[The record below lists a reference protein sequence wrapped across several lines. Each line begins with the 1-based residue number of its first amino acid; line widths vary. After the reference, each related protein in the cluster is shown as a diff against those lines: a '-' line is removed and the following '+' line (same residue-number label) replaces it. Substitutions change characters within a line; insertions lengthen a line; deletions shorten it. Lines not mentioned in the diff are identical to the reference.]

1 MSSTFAPVD
10 AATIAGLNA
19 GSEQALEKIFR
30 DNYAWLLDTA
40 LVRLKGEDAAAPK
53 LLVATVREFW
63 DERDGFHSSAE
74 IESFFNEEFRHRAR
88 AVRARMASV
97 HRFEKVEGVRP
108 AAAHAAPTPDSI
120 WNEIATEMH
129 KPVVDAAT
137 VAKRRREARSHEVAE
152 HINTVTQ
159 RASWK
164 TPAII
169 VTVAT
174 ILALAGAAWF
184 TKRSH
189 AEVVDLMLASADAQ
203 QLDARAGQI
212 GSVTLGDQTV
222 ARIGPESRLTV
233 VKGFGAGEYRTLRVN
248 GTASFAVAA
257 GGSQPFDARLGE
269 VSVTSKGG
277 GFTVRDYAEENI
289 RMVRVD
295 SGEVVVSVAGT
306 NTTLKAGDALTIDR
320 AGQVSTPDAA
330 LVKQELSWTD
340 SRLVLNNQPVS
351 YVVQKLWR
359 WYGMDIAVLDSTKLE
374 TPISIDVELGS
385 TQGAISAIEAAAG
398 LKFEWVDGKMTFQP
412 KAK

>member
-40 LVRLKGEDAAAPK
+40 LVRLKGENAAAPK

-63 DERDGFHSSAE
+63 EERDGFHSSAE
-74 IESFFNEEFRHRAR
+74 IEAFFNEEMRHRAR
-88 AVRARMASV
+88 AVRARMAAV
-97 HRFEKVEGVRP
+97 HRFEKVEGVHTP
-108 AAAHAAPTPDSI
+108 PAHAAPSVDSI

-137 VAKRRREARSHEVAE
+137 VAKRRREASSHGVAE
-152 HINTVTQ
+152 HINTVTK
-159 RASWK
+159 RGNWK

-169 VTVAT
+169 MTVVT
-174 ILALAGAAWF
+174 IIALAGATWF
-184 TKRSH
+184 TKRSR
-189 AEVVDLMLASADAQ
+189 AEVITQMLGSADAQ
-203 QLDARAGQI
+203 LLDARAGQI

-222 ARIGPESRLTV
+222 ARIGPESRLTI
-233 VKGFGAGEYRTLRVN
+233 VKGFGGEYRTLRVN

-257 GGSQPFDARLGE
+257 GGEQPFDARLGE
-269 VSVTSKGG
+269 VAVTANGG
-277 GFTVRDYAEENI
+277 AFTVRDYAEENI

-295 SGEVVVSVAGT
+295 SGEAVVTVGGQS
-306 NTTLKAGDALTIDR
+306 TTLKAGEAMVIDR
-320 AGQVSTPDAA
+320 AGKISTPDAS
-330 LVKQELSWTD
+330 LVAQELSWT
-340 SRLVLNNQPVS
+340 STRLVLNNQPLKD
-351 YVVQKLWR
+351 VVQALWR
-359 WYGMDIAVLDSTKLE
+359 WYGMDVAVLDSTKLD
-374 TPISIDVELGS
+374 TPISLDVELGS
-385 TQGAISAIEAAAG
+385 TQDAISAIETAAD

>member
-30 DNYAWLLDTA
+30 DNYSWILDTA

-53 LLVATVREFW
+53 LIAATVREFW

-74 IESFFNEEFRHRAR
+74 IEAFFNEEMRHRAR
-88 AVRARMASV
+88 AVRARMAAV
-97 HRFEKVEGVRP
+97 HRFEKAEGVHKP
-108 AAAHAAPTPDSI
+108 PAHAAPSADSI
-120 WNEIATEMH
+120 WNEIATELH

-137 VAKRRREARSHEVAE
+137 VAKRRREARSHDVAE

-169 VTVAT
+169 MTVAT
-174 ILALAGAAWF
+174 IIALGGAAWF
-184 TKRSH
+184 SKRSRV
-189 AEVVDLMLASADAQ
+189 EVITQMLGSADAQ
-203 QLDARAGQI
+203 LVDARAGQI

-222 ARIGPESRLTV
+222 ARIGPESRLTI
-233 VKGFGAGEYRTLRVN
+233 VKGFGGEYRTLRVN
-248 GTASFAVAA
+248 GTASFAVAP
-257 GGSQPFDARLGE
+257 GGAQPFDVRLGE
-269 VSVTSKGG
+269 VAVTATSGG
-277 GFTVRDYAEENI
+277 LTVRDYAEENI

-295 SGEVVVSVAGT
+295 SGEAVVSVGGQSI
-306 NTTLKAGDALTIDR
+306 TLKAGEALVIDR
-320 AGQVSTPDAA
+320 AGKTSTPEAPFVA
-330 LVKQELSWTD
+330 EELSWTN
-340 SRLVLNNQPVS
+340 SRLIVNNQPLKN
-351 YVVQKLWR
+351 VVQSLWR
-359 WYGMDIAVLDSTKLE
+359 WYGMDVAVLDSTKLE
-374 TPISIDVELGS
+374 TPISLNVELGS
-385 TQGAISAIEAAAG
+385 TQDAISAIETAAD